1 MATKRHVNPGSRND
15 PTIAKLMNIAKNC
28 REESVFQKN
37 PEYVKFK
44 ANKKITFSE
53 IDLIQNGLCKFCDY
67 GGETIFPEERIYWA
81 KRVLEEK
88 VGDQR
93 ERHVS
98 LKNLIHVYFEIRE
111 YDLALEY
118 GQKSWSESTDKEEIL
133 QDLKLGT

>member
-28 REESVFQKN
+28 KEESVFQKN

-53 IDLIQNGLCKFCDY
+53 IDLLQNGLCKFCDY
-67 GGETIFPEERIYWA
+67 GGETLFPEERIYWA

-93 ERHVS
+93 QGLLYRWTEHS
-98 LKNLIHVYFEIRE
+98 ILPI
-111 YDLALEY
+111 
-118 GQKSWSESTDKEEIL
+118 ST
-133 QDLKLGT
+133 GGSAFNPNNST

>member
-1 MATKRHVNPGSRND
+1 MATKKHVNPGSRND

-28 REESVFQKN
+28 KEESVFQKN

-53 IDLIQNGLCKFCDY
+53 IDLLQNGLCKFCDY
-67 GGETIFPEERIYWA
+67 GGETLFPEERIYWA

-93 ERHVS
+93 QGLLYRWTEHS
-98 LKNLIHVYFEIRE
+98 ILPI
-111 YDLALEY
+111 
-118 GQKSWSESTDKEEIL
+118 STGGRAFNPINPTYTRSIFV
-133 QDLKLGT
+133 KL

>member
-1 MATKRHVNPGSRND
+1 MATKRNVNPGNRND
-15 PTIAKLMNIAKNC
+15 QTIAKLMNIAKNC
-28 REESVFQKN
+28 EESVFQKN
-37 PEYVKFK
+37 TEYVKFK

-53 IDLIQNGLCKFCDY
+53 IDLLQNGLCKFCDFK
-67 GGETIFPEERIYWA
+67 GETIYAEERIYWA

-88 VGDQR
+88 VGDKR
-93 ERHVS
+93 ERYVS

-118 GQKSWSESTDKEEIL
+118 GQKPWLESSDKEEIL